1 MNKADRDHFDELIIK
16 ANQSGKQETSK
27 LFQQIENKIDSINE
41 TLNSHTM
48 EIHSLKREVEGMKGI
63 DENFMKLHVE
73 KEQQE
78 QRKAS
83 DDKYAIK
90 IVEKIVFWAVSL
102 VGIAFF
108 TALISQVIPQ

>member
-1 MNKADRDHFDELIIK
+1 MNKADREHFDELIIK
-16 ANQSGKQETSK
+16 ANQSGKEEASRF
-27 LFQQIENKIDSINE
+27 FQQIEKKCDSINAVIAE
-41 TLNSHTM
+41 HTL
-48 EIHSLKREVEGMKGI
+48 EIHALKREFEGSKAV
-63 DENFMKLHVE
+63 DENVMKLHVE

-83 DDKYAIK
+83 DNKYAIK

-108 TALISQVIPQ
+108 TALISQVIPK